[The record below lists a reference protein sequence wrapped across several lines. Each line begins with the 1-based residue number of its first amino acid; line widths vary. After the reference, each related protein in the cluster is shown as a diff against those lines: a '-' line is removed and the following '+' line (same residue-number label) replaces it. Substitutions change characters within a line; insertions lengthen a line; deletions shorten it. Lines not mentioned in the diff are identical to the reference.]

1 MRNGVAETLTFSF
14 WERARLPRFANLAP
28 SPGALLIRRGFAA
41 PKRAGLSQRER
52 YQNRSFSA
60 KARGSNQWSTVPEIP
75 FPLKFGFRLG
85 MSTVAP
91 SPLPV
96 LLKPIR
102 GVKGKPL

>member
-52 YQNRSFSA
+52 YQNTSLSA
-60 KARGSNQWSTVPEIP
+60 SWICREAVD
-75 FPLKFGFRLG
+75 
-85 MSTVAP
+85 VAVI
-91 SPLPV
+91 SPAESLT
-96 LLKPIR
+96 L
-102 GVKGKPL
+102 

>member
-60 KARGSNQWSTVPEIP
+60 NWICREVVD
-75 FPLKFGFRLG
+75 
-85 MSTVAP
+85 VAVIWP
-91 SPLPV
+91 AE
-96 LLKPIR
+96 LLT
-102 GVKGKPL
+102 L